1 MFQLLLTF
9 CLQANRFV
17 LNDISITDLIDFYWC
32 KLFDRFQY
40 ISRYGQ
46 LVYRWAKKRV
56 ILKRKNHDAKL
67 KLREIHHA
75 LEKTDEIIL
84 QNIIFFLIYSY
95 HFAVEFLRDS
105 RQISIMSEI
114 FFITFKDF
122 RIVTFDVALEKS
134 TTISKQY
141 RLTFHRLN
149 KHASSCER
157 VDK

>member
-1 MFQLLLTF
+1 
-9 CLQANRFV
+9 
-17 LNDISITDLIDFYWC
+17 
-32 KLFDRFQY
+32 
-40 ISRYGQ
+40 
-46 LVYRWAKKRV
+46 
-56 ILKRKNHDAKL
+56 LKRKNHDAKL

-84 QNIIFFLIYSY
+84 QNIFFYNLFIS
-95 HFAVEFLRDS
+95 FRCRVSPSGDS

-114 FFITFKDF
+114 FFIIFKDF